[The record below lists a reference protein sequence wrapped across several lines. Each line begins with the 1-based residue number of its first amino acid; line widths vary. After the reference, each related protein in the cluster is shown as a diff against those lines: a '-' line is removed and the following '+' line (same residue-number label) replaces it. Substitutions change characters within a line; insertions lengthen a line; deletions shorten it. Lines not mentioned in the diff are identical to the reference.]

1 MKVKLTPDV
10 SLIAAPLEPAAP
22 PALSSE
28 GPAAGDCSLSPPTPP
43 VCPPAWS
50 SLSPPPPPFPPVVSV
65 PLPPGLPISSF
76 ACLVPA

>member
-1 MKVKLTPDV
+1 MPPVVPNVKLTPDV

-22 PALSSE
+22 PALSSL

-50 SLSPPPPPFPPVVSV
+50 SLSPPPPPFPPASWNQS
-65 PLPPGLPISSF
+65 IKIEKTN
-76 ACLVPA
+76 